1 MHIENF
7 TDGVK
12 VTLSEADIE
21 NLLSVLA
28 IVSDQSP
35 EQSTDRLYTALT
47 DLGYED
53 NREVFTEPNEMYDPD
68 TDAFGTAHNVVL
80 R

>member
-12 VTLSEADIE
+12 VTLSEGDVE
-21 NLLSVLA
+21 NLISVLG

-35 EQSTDRLYTALT
+35 EQTTEKLYCALT
-47 DLGYED
+47 ELGYED
-53 NREVFTEPNEMYDPD
+53 NREVFTEPNKMYDPED
-68 TDAFGTAHNVVL
+68 DSFGTTHNVVL